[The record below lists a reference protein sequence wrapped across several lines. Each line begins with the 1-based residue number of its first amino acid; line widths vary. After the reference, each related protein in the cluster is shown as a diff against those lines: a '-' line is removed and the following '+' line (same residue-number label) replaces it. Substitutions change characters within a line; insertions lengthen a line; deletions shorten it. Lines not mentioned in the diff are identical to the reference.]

1 MRKQKFKVKLT
12 QFGKESLVFLLHI
25 VKPFYNLLIFLHLTL
40 LQLKLE
46 FPKKALVMPRKRWFG
61 NNFSMSFIEDRI
73 RGLQHFIDTVTSDE
87 ELLATITVRQFFCL
101 DEPPAASE
109 IGEESRVWNFIR

>member
-1 MRKQKFKVKLT
+1 M
-12 QFGKESLVFLLHI
+12 
-25 VKPFYNLLIFLHLTL
+25 
-40 LQLKLE
+40 QLKLE

-101 DEPPAASE
+101 DEAPAASE
-109 IGEESRVWNFIR
+109 IGEESRVWSIVC